1 MDILI
6 LAAGHGKRMRDLT
19 KTTPK
24 PLLRFKDKNLL
35 SYALEI
41 AEAIQLRD
49 IYVNVHYQ
57 SDQIIKF
64 INTNFPQ
71 VKISDE
77 SQQILNTGGGIK
89 KVLTQSQDLLILNS
103 DNFWNFDI
111 LPDLKSG
118 IDFFNRNTNIT
129 NLLFTHSNK
138 KNFDLYLD
146 TNNQIIIPS
155 SHYNTQFQGCHIIRS
170 HCLKNYSNIFPI
182 QDQWK
187 QASIN
192 QTIYG
197 FSCQTS
203 VTHLGTKEL
212 YLKHTG

>member
-6 LAAGHGKRMRDLT
+6 LAAGYGKRMGDLT
-19 KTTPK
+19 RATPK
-24 PLLRFKDKNLL
+24 PLLPFKEKNLL

-41 AEAIQLRD
+41 AEAISAKD
-49 IYVNVHYQ
+49 IHVNVHYQ

-64 INTNFPQ
+64 IHANFPQ

-212 YLKHTG
+212 YLKHSG

>member
-41 AEAIQLRD
+41 AEAIPAKD

-64 INTNFPQ
+64 INANFPQ

>member
-6 LAAGHGKRMRDLT
+6 LAAGYGKRMKDLT
-19 KTTPK
+19 ETTPK
-24 PLLRFKDKNLL
+24 PLLRFKEKNLL

-77 SQQILNTGGGIK
+77 SDQILNTGGGIK
-89 KVLTQSQDLLILNS
+89 KVLTHSQDLLILNS
-103 DNFWNFDI
+103 DNYWNFDI
-111 LPDLKSG
+111 LSDLKLG
-118 IDFFNRNTNIT
+118 IDFFNHNTNIT
-129 NLLFTHSNK
+129 NLLFTHSSKENL
-138 KNFDLYLD
+138 DLHID
-146 TNNQIIIPS
+146 TNKQIIIPS
-155 SHYNTQFQGCHIIRS
+155 SHYNTEFQGCHLIRS
-170 HCLKNYSNIFPI
+170 HCLKSYSNNFPI

-187 QASIN
+187 EASIN

-197 FSCQTS
+197 FSCQTN

-212 YLKHTG
+212 YLKHSG

>member
-6 LAAGHGKRMRDLT
+6 LAAGYGKRMKDLT
-19 KTTPK
+19 ETTPK
-24 PLLRFKDKNLL
+24 PLLRFKEKNLL

-77 SQQILNTGGGIK
+77 SDQILNTGGGIK
-89 KVLTQSQDLLILNS
+89 KILTQSQDLLILNS
-103 DNFWNFDI
+103 DNYWNFDI
-111 LPDLKSG
+111 VPDLKLG
-118 IDFFNRNTNIT
+118 IDFFNHNTNIT
-129 NLLFTHSNK
+129 NLLFTHSSK
-138 KNFDLYLD
+138 ENFDLYID
-146 TNNQIIIPS
+146 TNKQIIIPS
-155 SHYNTQFQGCHIIRS
+155 SHYNTEFQGCHLIRN
-170 HCLKNYSNIFPI
+170 HCLKNYSNNFAI

-187 QASIN
+187 EASIN

-197 FSCQTS
+197 FSCQTN

-212 YLKHTG
+212 YLKHSG

>member
-41 AEAIQLRD
+41 AEAIPAKD

-64 INTNFPQ
+64 INANFPQ

-192 QTIYG
+192 QTMYG

>member
-41 AEAIQLRD
+41 AEAIPAKD

-64 INTNFPQ
+64 INANFPQ

-77 SQQILNTGGGIK
+77 AQQILNTGGGIK

-212 YLKHTG
+212 YLKHSG

>member
-41 AEAIQLRD
+41 AEAISAKD
-49 IYVNVHYQ
+49 IHVNVHYQ

-64 INTNFPQ
+64 IHANFPQ

-77 SQQILNTGGGIK
+77 SQQILNAGGGIK

>member
-6 LAAGHGKRMRDLT
+6 LAAGHGKRMNDLT

-24 PLLRFKDKNLL
+24 PLLHFKEKNLL
-35 SYALEI
+35 SYALEL
-41 AEAIQLRD
+41 AEAISVKD
-49 IYVNVHYQ
+49 IHVNVHYHA
-57 SDQIIKF
+57 DQIISF
-64 INTNFPQ
+64 INANFPH
-71 VKISDE
+71 VKISNE

-89 KVLTQSQDLLILNS
+89 KVLSQGQDLLILNS
-103 DNFWNFDI
+103 DNYWNSDI

-118 IDFFNRNTNIT
+118 IDFFNRNSNIT
-129 NLLFTHSNK
+129 NLLFTHANK
-138 KNFDLYLD
+138 ENFDLHLD
-146 TNNQIIIPS
+146 SDNQIIIPS

-170 HCLKNYSNIFPI
+170 HCLKNYLNTFPI

-192 QTIYG
+192 QTIFG

-203 VTHLGTKEL
+203 VTHLGTEEL
-212 YLKHTG
+212 YLKHSG

>member
-1 MDILI
+1 MNILI

-24 PLLRFKDKNLL
+24 PLLRFKEKNLL

-41 AEAIQLRD
+41 AEAIPVKD

-64 INTNFPQ
+64 INANFPK

-77 SQQILNTGGGIK
+77 TQQILNTGGGIK
-89 KVLTQSQDLLILNS
+89 KVLTQGQDLLILNS
-103 DNFWNFDI
+103 DNYWNFDI
-111 LPDLKSG
+111 LPDLKLG
-118 IDFFNRNTNIT
+118 IDFFNCNTNIT

-138 KNFDLYLD
+138 ENFDLLLD
-146 TNNQIIIPS
+146 TNNQIVIPS
-155 SHYNTQFQGCHIIRS
+155 SHYNTQFQGCHMIRS

-187 QASIN
+187 QASIS

-212 YLKHTG
+212 YLKHSG

>member
-41 AEAIQLRD
+41 AEAIPAKD
-49 IYVNVHYQ
+49 IYVNVHYL

-64 INTNFPQ
+64 INANFPQ

>member
-6 LAAGHGKRMRDLT
+6 LAAGYGKRMKDLT
-19 KTTPK
+19 ETTPK
-24 PLLRFKDKNLL
+24 PLLRFKKKNLL

-77 SQQILNTGGGIK
+77 SDQILNTGGGIK

-103 DNFWNFDI
+103 DNYWNFDI
-111 LPDLKSG
+111 VPDLKLG
-118 IDFFNRNTNIT
+118 IDFFNHNTNIT
-129 NLLFTHSNK
+129 NLLFTHSSK
-138 KNFDLYLD
+138 ENFDLHID
-146 TNNQIIIPS
+146 TNKQITIPS
-155 SHYNTQFQGCHIIRS
+155 SHYNTEFQGCHLIRS
-170 HCLKNYSNIFPI
+170 HCLKNYSNNFAI

-187 QASIN
+187 EASIN

-197 FSCQTS
+197 FSCQTN

-212 YLKHTG
+212 YLKHSG

>member
-41 AEAIQLRD
+41 AEAIPAKD

-64 INTNFPQ
+64 IHANFPQ

>member
-24 PLLRFKDKNLL
+24 PLLRFKEKNLL

-41 AEAIQLRD
+41 AEAIPVKD

-64 INTNFPQ
+64 INANFPK

-77 SQQILNTGGGIK
+77 TQQILNTGGGIK
-89 KVLTQSQDLLILNS
+89 KVLTQGQDLLILNS
-103 DNFWNFDI
+103 DNYWNFDI
-111 LPDLKSG
+111 LPDLKLG
-118 IDFFNRNTNIT
+118 IDFFNCNTNIT

-138 KNFDLYLD
+138 ENFDLLLD
-146 TNNQIIIPS
+146 TNNQIVIPS
-155 SHYNTQFQGCHIIRS
+155 SHYNTQFQGCHMIRS

-187 QASIN
+187 QASIS

-197 FSCQTS
+197 FSCQIS

-212 YLKHTG
+212 YLKHSG

>member
-41 AEAIQLRD
+41 AEAIPAKD

-64 INTNFPQ
+64 INANFPQ

-111 LPDLKSG
+111 LPDLKLG

>member
-41 AEAIQLRD
+41 AEAIPAKD
-49 IYVNVHYQ
+49 IYVNVHYL

-64 INTNFPQ
+64 INANFPQ

-111 LPDLKSG
+111 LPDLKLG

>member
-19 KTTPK
+19 NTTPK

-41 AEAIQLRD
+41 AEAIPAKD

-64 INTNFPQ
+64 IHANFPQ

>member
-41 AEAIQLRD
+41 AEAIPAKD

-64 INTNFPQ
+64 INANFPQ

-192 QTIYG
+192 ETIYG

>member
-41 AEAIQLRD
+41 AEAIPAKD

-64 INTNFPQ
+64 IHANFSQ

-118 IDFFNRNTNIT
+118 IDFFNRNTDIT

-192 QTIYG
+192 ETIYG

>member
-6 LAAGHGKRMRDLT
+6 LAAGYGKRMKDLT
-19 KTTPK
+19 ETTPK
-24 PLLRFKDKNLL
+24 PLLRFKKKNLL

-77 SQQILNTGGGIK
+77 SDQILNTGGGIK

>member
-6 LAAGHGKRMRDLT
+6 LAAGYGKRMGDLT
-19 KTTPK
+19 KATPK
-24 PLLRFKDKNLL
+24 PLLPFKEKNLL

-41 AEAIQLRD
+41 AEAIPAKD
-49 IYVNVHYQ
+49 IHVNVHYQ
-57 SDQIIKF
+57 SNQIIKF

-77 SQQILNTGGGIK
+77 SKQILNTGGGIK

-103 DNFWNFDI
+103 DNYWNFNI
-111 LPDLKSG
+111 LPDLKLG

-138 KNFDLYLD
+138 EGFDLRLD
-146 TNNQIIIPS
+146 TNKQIIIPS
-155 SHYNTQFQGCHIIRS
+155 SHHNTQFQGCHIIRS
-170 HCLKNYSNIFPI
+170 HSLKNYSNIFPI

-212 YLKHTG
+212 YLKHSG

>member
-41 AEAIQLRD
+41 AEAIPAKD

-64 INTNFPQ
+64 IHTNFPQ

-111 LPDLKSG
+111 LPDLKLG

>member
-19 KTTPK
+19 KATPK
-24 PLLRFKDKNLL
+24 PLLRFKEKNLL

-41 AEAIQLRD
+41 AEAIPAKD
-49 IYVNVHYQ
+49 IHVNVHYQ

-64 INTNFPQ
+64 INANFPQ

-103 DNFWNFDI
+103 DNYWNFDI

-138 KNFDLYLD
+138 EGFDLHLD
-146 TNNQIIIPS
+146 TNKQIIIPS
-155 SHYNTQFQGCHIIRS
+155 SHSQYSVPRLS
-170 HCLKNYSNIFPI
+170 HNKKSLPQKLFKYFSNSRPVE
-182 QDQWK
+182 
-187 QASIN
+187 ASIHKPN
-192 QTIYG
+192 NLW
-197 FSCQTS
+197 FF
-203 VTHLGTKEL
+203 LPD
-212 YLKHTG
+212 

>member
-41 AEAIQLRD
+41 AEAISAKD
-49 IYVNVHYQ
+49 IHVNVHYQ

-64 INTNFPQ
+64 IHANFSQ

-212 YLKHTG
+212 YLKHSG

>member
-41 AEAIQLRD
+41 AEVIPAKD

-64 INTNFPQ
+64 INANFPQ

>member
-1 MDILI
+1 MNILI
-6 LAAGHGKRMRDLT
+6 LAAGHGKRMKDLT
-19 KTTPK
+19 KTIPK
-24 PLLRFKDKNLL
+24 PLLRFKEKNLL

-41 AEAIQLRD
+41 AEAISVKD

-64 INTNFPQ
+64 INANFPQ

-89 KVLTQSQDLLILNS
+89 KVLTQGQDLLILNS
-103 DNFWNFDI
+103 DNYWNFDI

-118 IDFFNRNTNIT
+118 IDFFNCNTNIT

-138 KNFDLYLD
+138 ENFDLLLD
-146 TNNQIIIPS
+146 TDNQIIIPS
-155 SHYNTQFQGCHIIRS
+155 SHYNTQFQGCHMIRS

-187 QASIN
+187 QASIS

-197 FSCQTS
+197 FSCQIS

-212 YLKHTG
+212 YLKHSG

>member
-41 AEAIQLRD
+41 AEAIPAKD

-64 INTNFPQ
+64 IHANFPQ

-103 DNFWNFDI
+103 DNLWNFDI

-212 YLKHTG
+212 YLKHSG

>member
-1 MDILI
+1 MNILI

-24 PLLRFKDKNLL
+24 PLLRFKEKNLL

-41 AEAIQLRD
+41 AEAIPVKD

-64 INTNFPQ
+64 INANFPQ

-89 KVLTQSQDLLILNS
+89 KVLTQGQDLLILNS
-103 DNFWNFDI
+103 DNYWNFDI

-138 KNFDLYLD
+138 ENFDLLLD
-146 TNNQIIIPS
+146 TNNRIIIPS
-155 SHYNTQFQGCHIIRS
+155 SHYNTQFQGCHMIRS

-187 QASIN
+187 QASIS

-197 FSCQTS
+197 FSCQIS

-212 YLKHTG
+212 YLKHSG

>member
-41 AEAIQLRD
+41 AEAIPAKD

-64 INTNFPQ
+64 INANFPQ

-212 YLKHTG
+212 YLKHSG